1 MRTLAA
7 VLALVACVH
16 AGMWA
21 LLQRKETAPNFTG
34 QLASV
39 SYYPF
44 AHTDDLE
51 YGPRPTA
58 EQIRAD
64 LKAIAPYTRA
74 VRTYSST
81 DGSELVPPIAA
92 EFGLK
97 VTVGAWLSTDQKRND
112 REIRSALDLA
122 RRYGNVNAIVVGN
135 ETLLRGDMSVDDL
148 IERIQTV
155 KRSSPV
161 PVTTAEIWTE
171 WIDHPQLASAVDFI
185 AAHIL
190 PYWEGVD
197 ASHALDRSIEFY
209 DKLRQT
215 NPGKRIVIAEF
226 GWPSAGYN
234 YHDANPGRIEQAMVI
249 RDFVN
254 WAAAYDIDYNIIEAI
269 DQPGKTAEGGVGPYW
284 GLFDTSR
291 EAKFAWTGLITDPDY
306 IKQAGLAVLLGVLLS
321 LPILAIAGVTVTQAA
336 MLAISANLV
345 GAWFTAIVAFW
356 KGHYFVPGAA
366 FALGLGLMLLIP
378 LIAIA
383 LSRLDEIA
391 AIAFGRPPRRLANSP
406 SIVPDGV
413 LANSVLPKAEGYA
426 PKVSIHVPACCE
438 SPDMLNLTLDSVARL
453 DYPNLECVV
462 VINNTPDPALWQ
474 PVEEHCRTLGDR
486 FMFVQIDKLVGY
498 KAGALRLALAHTAP
512 DTEIIANIDADYVLD
527 PAWLKDLVPLF
538 ADPRVGFVQSPQDH
552 RDGDTSLMHH
562 AMNSEYA
569 GFFDIG
575 MVQRNEVNA
584 IVMHGTM
591 CLIRRVAMENSG
603 GWSSETIVEDTDL
616 GISMLEH
623 GWVSHYT
630 NRRYGH
636 GLLPD
641 TFDAYKRQRHRW
653 AFGGFQLLR
662 KHWRYLL
669 PQTEGF
675 TSEQKRE
682 YGIGWLNWMGA
693 DSIGV
698 VVALLNIVW
707 VPFVAYTNSGV
718 AVSINAWCRAW
729 GPYIGEHWQP
739 YIGKFAVSLAQYVDS
754 LAQFGDWLA
763 RFGAVPD
770 RILTLPIIA
779 AFAVSVAHFIS
790 LYRLRVRASFGEM
803 AGAVFAAM
811 SLQWT
816 VARAVGTGLLKEH
829 VPFLRTAKGGVA
841 RKGSDFPAFWEAGIA
856 GLLLT
861 GATTLVATNY
871 KQVHEINIF
880 AAVLVVQSLPFLAAV
895 ALAGIEGSRFNSF
908 AFWRGVEAK
917 IAAKVAVIL
926 PQSQKV
932 MTKVIEPTK
941 PADKVETAQ

>member
-39 SYYPF
+39 SYSPA
-44 AHTDDLE
+44 AHSDHAENDV
-51 YGPRPTA
+51 RPTP
-58 EQIRAD
+58 EKIRAD
-64 LKAIAPYTRA
+64 LKALAPYTRA
-74 VRTYSST
+74 IRTYSST
-81 DGSELVPPIAA
+81 DGSEMVPPIAA

-122 RRYGNVNAIVVGN
+122 RRYSNVNAIVVGN
-135 ETLLRGDMSVDDL
+135 ETLLRDDMSVDGL
-148 IERIQTV
+148 IAQIQRV

-161 PVTTAEIWTE
+161 PVTTAEGWDV
-171 WIDHPQLASAVDFI
+171 WIDHPQVASAVDFI

-190 PYWEGVD
+190 PYWGGVD
-197 ASHALDRSIEFY
+197 ASAAVDQAIESY
-209 DKLRQT
+209 EKLRKM

-226 GWPSAGYN
+226 GWPTAGYN
-234 YHDANPGRIEQAMVI
+234 FQNAYPGRIEQATII
-249 RDFVN
+249 RDFVS
-254 WAAAYDIDYNIIEAI
+254 WAQAYGVDYNIVDGI
-269 DQPGKTAEGGVGPYW
+269 DEPWKTTEGGVGPYW
-284 GLFDTSR
+284 GLFDASR
-291 EAKFAWTGLITDPDY
+291 EAKFAWTGTITDPDY
-306 IKQAGLAVLLGVLLS
+306 VKQAGLAVLLGVLLS
-321 LPILAIAGVTVTQAA
+321 LPILTIAGVTVSQAT

-366 FALGLGLMLLIP
+366 FALGLGLLLLMP

-413 LANSVLPKAEGYA
+413 VPTVEGYA

-438 SPDMLNLTLDSVARL
+438 SAEMLNLTLDSIARL

-486 FMFVQIDKLVGY
+486 FKFVQIDKLVGY

-512 DTEIIANIDADYVLD
+512 DAEIIASIDADYVVD

-591 CLIRRVAMENSG
+591 CLIRRAAIESAG

-623 GWVSHYT
+623 GWVAHYT
-630 NRRYGH
+630 NRRYGR

-669 PQTEGF
+669 PQTEGL
-675 TSEQKRE
+675 TREQKRE
-682 YGIGWLNWMGA
+682 YGIGWLNWMGS

-718 AVSINAWCRAW
+718 TVSINAWCRVW
-729 GPYIGEHWQP
+729 EPYIFEHSQP
-739 YIGKFAVSLAQYVDS
+739 YIGQYAGSLAQCVDS
-754 LAQFGDWLA
+754 LAQFADWLA

-779 AFAVSVAHFIS
+779 AFVISIAHFIS

-841 RKGSDFPAFWEAGIA
+841 RKGPDFPAFWEAVIA
-856 GLLLT
+856 GLLLA
-861 GATTLVATNY
+861 GAMTLVATNY
-871 KQVHEINIF
+871 KQVREIDIF
-880 AAVLVVQSLPFLAAV
+880 AAVLVVQSLPFLAAA

-908 AFWRGVEAK
+908 AFWRSVKAK
-917 IAAKVAVIL
+917 IGAKAAVIL

-932 MTKVIEPTK
+932 MTKVIEPAK
-941 PADKVETAQ
+941 PTDNVEAAQ